1 MSSTAKTNVAF
12 AYLGHFY
19 AHFCT
24 AFYFVIVLAL
34 EKTWRLPYHEL
45 IELWTLGALLVGVAA
60 LPAGLMSDRFG
71 ASTMMVVFFL
81 GLGGFSITGAFAE
94 SPKAMMV
101 SLSGVGIFAAIY
113 HPVGVPWLVRNTDV
127 HRGKVLGING
137 VFGTLGS
144 ALAGIVSGA
153 LIDTAGWQAAF
164 LVPGIVCVVTG
175 LALVIFLASHRRART
190 SKPAAS
196 EAVGADGD
204 KRRVFSI
211 LLATMFIA
219 GLIFHATQ
227 TSIPK
232 VIEQRHQ
239 GLAGEGMFGV
249 GLLVALVYGAAA
261 VMQVIGGH
269 LADRFPLKWVYV
281 GAILFQVPMLWLAAS
296 RGGLALIIVA
306 TMMIMA
312 NASALP
318 AESMLIARYTPQHRH
333 GLVFG
338 LKFVLSFGAAP
349 IAIQLVSLVSGRTGD
364 FYWLY
369 SILALVALVSF
380 CFAVFLPSE
389 RSGTEET
396 APAY

>member
-1 MSSTAKTNVAF
+1 MSSAAKTTVAF
-12 AYLGHFY
+12 SYLGHLY
-19 AHFCT
+19 IHFCT

-34 EKTWRLPYHEL
+34 EETWRLPYHEL

-60 LPAGLMSDRFG
+60 LPAGLLSDRFG

-81 GLGGFSITGAFAE
+81 GLGGSSIAAAFAE
-94 SPKAMMV
+94 SPKAMLI
-101 SLSGVGIFAAIY
+101 SLSGVGLFAAIY
-113 HPVGVPWLVRNTDV
+113 HPVGVPLLVHNTGV
-127 HRGKVLGING
+127 NRGKVLGING

-144 ALAGIVSGA
+144 ALAGVAAGA

-164 LVPGIVCVVTG
+164 WVPGVVCIVTG
-175 LALVIFLASHRRART
+175 LALVIFLASDRGATT
-190 SKPAAS
+190 SKAAAS
-196 EAVGADGD
+196 EAVGASGHT
-204 KRRVFSI
+204 RRVFGVM
-211 LLATMFIA
+211 LATMFIA
-219 GLIFHATQ
+219 GLIFHSTQ
-227 TSIPK
+227 TSLPK
-232 VIEQRHQ
+232 VIELRHQ

-249 GLLVALVYGAAA
+249 GLLVAFVYGVAS
-261 VMQVIGGH
+261 VMQVVGGY
-269 LADRFPLKWVYV
+269 LADRFPLKRVYV

-296 RGGLALIIVA
+296 RGGVALILVA

-318 AESMLIARYTPQHRH
+318 AESMLLARYTPENRH

-349 IAIQLVSLVSGRTGD
+349 VAIQLVSFVSSRTGD

-369 SILALVALVSF
+369 SILALGALAAF

-389 RSGTEET
+389 RSGAEKT